1 MCILRCALV
10 LVASFKTSYRR
21 LLEDGL
27 QAGYFQTP
35 DSFGECCVALCHDL
49 GVYSAGRRQSMN
61 VGMPLTIEKGSFL
74 RFLRPRSSPRRG
86 GGGRNDDDDDYDDRG
101 GGWGGG
107 GGGKSVTFRQGSAR
121 VGSGTGLPTKSE
133 FLARGGGLS
142 AARGWPERDP
152 REDARNDAFYLD
164 PYIWKGLPGGSSVRL
179 RPGSKEDEDER
190 AHRRAKEHRRRS
202 PSPAPA
208 SDDSDDRRRPPP
220 SRKKTP
226 PPRRVE
232 SSDDED
238 VRRPPKGGSR
248 SGGARSR
255 KAASSD
261 DDDPP
266 PKRSSKAADGE
277 DLNGGSAN
285 STLPCYPH
293 MFDKDGYVLGDVG
306 RESL

>member
-1 MCILRCALV
+1 
-10 LVASFKTSYRR
+10 
-21 LLEDGL
+21 
-27 QAGYFQTP
+27 
-35 DSFGECCVALCHDL
+35 
-49 GVYSAGRRQSMN
+49 MN

-107 GGGKSVTFRQGSAR
+107 GGGKSVAFHQGSAR
-121 VGSGTGLPTKSE
+121 GGMGLPTKGE

-142 AARGWPERDP
+142 GAPGWPQRDP
-152 REDARNDAFYLD
+152 REDAHKDPFYLD
-164 PYIWKGLPGGSSVRL
+164 SFHDPYAWKDPPGGSSVRL
-179 RPGSKEDEDER
+179 RPGSKEDADER
-190 AHRRAKEHRRRS
+190 ATRRAKEHRRRS
-202 PSPAPA
+202 PSPGPV
-208 SDDSDDRRRPPP
+208 SDESDDRRRPPP

-226 PPRRVE
+226 SARRIE

-255 KAASSD
+255 KAESSD
-261 DDDPP
+261 DGDPP
-266 PKRSSKAADGE
+266 PKKSSTRSADGE
-277 DLNGGSAN
+277 ALHGGSAN

-293 MFDKDGYVLGDVG
+293 MFDKDGYALGIVEG
-306 RESL
+306 E